1 MLHKQAGEDYKTK
14 RLEHKEMHME
24 LNQHQERSRDTSGG
38 RSAHTEVVHQYL
50 DRDELRTRLMEQFAD
65 IPGSRAGTQTS
76 VSHRVQPPVVCRATG
91 HQRR

>member
-1 MLHKQAGEDYKTK
+1 MLHKQAGDDYKTK

-50 DRDELRTRLMEQFAD
+50 DRDELRTRLMEHLAD
-65 IPGSRAGTQTS
+65 TAREPRRHTDERFTQGSATS
-76 VSHRVQPPVVCRATG
+76 GVQG
-91 HQRR
+91 HWTA